1 MSREW
6 EDKVDLGLRGQRVLV
21 TGASK
26 GIGLGTA
33 VAFAREGCHLRL
45 AARSAD
51 GLEEARRT
59 ILAEYDVEVSI
70 HPLDLS
76 ISDNLEEL
84 AEASGD
90 IDILINN
97 AGDIPAGS
105 LDTVDEG
112 AWRRGWDLKVYGYI
126 NLTRLI
132 YRRMKAQGHGV
143 IVNDIGNA
151 GERLDFDYIA
161 GSAGNASLMAFTR
174 ALGGRSLDD
183 GIRVV
188 GVNPGM
194 VQTGRMTKL
203 LKARARKLF
212 NDEDRYEELL
222 DRYPMSRGATVEEV
236 ADLMVFLASPRSSYT
251 SGCVVTLDGG
261 VSTRHSIV

>member
-1 MSREW
+1 M
-6 EDKVDLGLRGQRVLV
+6 DLGLQGQWALV
-21 TGASK
+21 TGSSK

-33 VAFAREGCHLRL
+33 VAFAREGCHLHL
-45 AARSAD
+45 TARSAD
-51 GLEEARRT
+51 GLEEARQAV
-59 ILAEYDVEVSI
+59 LAEGEVEVHT

-76 ISDNLEEL
+76 VTANLEKL
-84 AEASGD
+84 AVNCGD

-105 LDTVDEG
+105 LDMVGEE
-112 AWRRGWDLKVYGYI
+112 AWRRGWDLKVFGYI

-132 YRRMKAQGHGV
+132 YARMKVRGHGV
-143 IVNDIGNA
+143 IINDIGNA

-161 GSAGNASLMAFTR
+161 GSTGNASLMAFTR

-183 GIRVV
+183 GIRVI

-194 VQTGRMTKL
+194 VQTQRMTKL
-203 LKARARKLF
+203 LKARALKLF
-212 NDEDRYEELL
+212 GDEGRHAELL
-222 DRYPMSRGATVEEV
+222 DRYPLGRGSTVEEL

-261 VSTRHSIV
+261 VSSRHSIV

>member
-1 MSREW
+1 
-6 EDKVDLGLRGQRVLV
+6 VDLGLQGQRVLI

-26 GIGLGTA
+26 GIGAGTA
-33 VAFAREGCHLRL
+33 QAFAREGCHLRL
-45 AARSAD
+45 AARSAE
-51 GLEEARRT
+51 GLEEVKQA
-59 ILAEYDVEVSI
+59 ILAEHDVEVDL
-70 HPLDLS
+70 HPFDLS
-76 ISDNLEEL
+76 VSGNLATL
-84 AEASGD
+84 SEASAD

-105 LDTVDEG
+105 LDMVEED
-112 AWRRGWDLKVYGYI
+112 AWRRGWDLKVFGYI

-132 YRRMKAQGHGV
+132 YRRLKQRGHGV

-151 GERLDFDYIA
+151 GERFDFDYIA
-161 GSAGNASLMAFTR
+161 GSTGNASLMAFTR

-194 VQTGRMTKL
+194 VQTERMTKL
-203 LKARARKLF
+203 LKARAKKLF
-212 NDEDRYEELL
+212 DDEGRYPELL
-222 DRYPMSRGATVEEV
+222 DRYPLRRGATVEEV
-236 ADLMVFLASPRSSYT
+236 ADLMLFLASPRSSYT
-251 SGCVVTLDGG
+251 SGCIVTLDGG

>member
-1 MSREW
+1 M
-6 EDKVDLGLRGQRVLV
+6 DLGLQGQKVLV

-26 GIGLGTA
+26 GIGLGA
-33 VAFAREGCHLRL
+33 AQAFASEGCHLYL

-51 GLEEARRT
+51 GLEEVRRAV
-59 ILAEYDVEVSI
+59 LAEHDVEVQVY
-70 HPLDLS
+70 PFDLS
-76 ISDNLEEL
+76 ISANLQKL
-84 AEASGD
+84 FEACGD
-90 IDILINN
+90 ADILVNN

-105 LDTVDEG
+105 LFSVGEQE
-112 AWRRGWDLKVYGYI
+112 WRRGWDLKVFGYI

-132 YRRMKAQGHGV
+132 YRRMKDRGRGV
-143 IVNDIGNA
+143 IINNIGNA

-161 GSAGNASLMAFTR
+161 GSTGNASLMAFTR
-174 ALGGRSLDD
+174 TLGGRSLDD

-188 GVNPGM
+188 GVNTGM

-203 LKARARKLF
+203 LKARAREIF
-212 NDEDRYEELL
+212 NDESRYNELL
-222 DRYPMSRGATVEEV
+222 DRYPLQRGASVSEV

-251 SGCVVTLDGG
+251 SGCIVTLDGG